1 MASVKKNAAL
11 KTAVNKIHIILDRVG
26 DLTSLDGTVIL
37 TNELMSFEIYAAT
50 AKKTSIA
57 SIHSGKKKSLR

>member
-1 MASVKKNAAL
+1 MASIKKKKNAAL

-37 TNELMSFEIYAAT
+37 TNELMSLMRLQLLVYIPE
-50 AKKTSIA
+50 KRN
-57 SIHSGKKKSLR
+57 L

>member
-11 KTAVNKIHIILDRVG
+11 KTEVNKIHIILDRVG

-37 TNELMSFEIYAAT
+37 KMN
-50 AKKTSIA
+50 
-57 SIHSGKKKSLR
+57 

>member
-11 KTAVNKIHIILDRVG
+11 KTAVNKIHINLDRVG

-37 TNELMSFEIYAAT
+37 TNELMSLMRLQLLVYIPE
-50 AKKTSIA
+50 KRN
-57 SIHSGKKKSLR
+57 L

>member
-11 KTAVNKIHIILDRVG
+11 KTAVNKMHIILDRVD

-37 TNELMSFEIYAAT
+37 TNELMSLMRLQLLVYIPE
-50 AKKTSIA
+50 KRN
-57 SIHSGKKKSLR
+57 L

>member
-37 TNELMSFEIYAAT
+37 TNELMSLMRLQLLVYIPE
-50 AKKTSIA
+50 KRN
-57 SIHSGKKKSLR
+57 L